1 MSPNLKRSGW
11 MYGAAIVL
19 LSLSLMACGGQPAT
33 PAAPA
38 ATSPVA
44 KAETPA
50 APAAAAPAA
59 APAKPAAVPVDPN
72 APTTLRALALMPAS
86 AHAAVAYPPV
96 KGLVERVIAIAKRI
110 APAED
115 VDREV
120 ERIVDEIAM
129 GAEVYDAK
137 SLDDV
142 AAAKGLDINAPVA
155 VFADLTPF
163 FESVQVEIEQAGD
176 NATPEDIQ
184 RRVEAGSK
192 PPLWAAVLGVA
203 DKAKVESSLQD
214 DLVARIPELY
224 GEDEKKE
231 EISGVTVVSYGDYAY
246 FITDKQVVLG
256 NTALVKAA
264 AGRLSDPATFVYGTP
279 ACPAYAKDEVVAL
292 LYGKRIF
299 ETAKGILPEIVKGQS
314 YAAALQAQIMT
325 FEKIFGNAPDEPM
338 VVTLTAEDN
347 DLQLAIR
354 QDTAQQPGWIEAIG
368 TAKPFRLAQ
377 LLPEH
382 TKAFISYRFTD
393 EFKKMFKESIQ
404 PAIMESMKANP
415 EAAQAASYVNTA
427 MDILGDELTIGITG
441 VKDDFP
447 EAYVMVALN
456 NPEMSKGLFQMLIPS
471 MPVETYKGPEGG
483 TAVAASAESEAG
495 SPADIGNEGVEI
507 FGIAAPIP
515 IPLSIA
521 YPGNVVLVSNN
532 VDGMKAIIDL
542 MRAKKSSGLFASL
555 DPKISSDTPMY
566 AGALVNTQ
574 LLEDIK
580 PVLALAGRD
589 ASRAQPI
596 LDRVTENVREVR
608 LFSEMQGSWS
618 HAVLHVY
625 LKPKAE

>member
-1 MSPNLKRSGW
+1 MMLAKLKCSGL
-11 MYGAAIVL
+11 MQATLVAL
-19 LSLSLMACGGQPAT
+19 LSLSLLACGGQPAT
-33 PAAPA
+33 PP
-38 ATSPVA
+38 
-44 KAETPA
+44 
-50 APAAAAPAA
+50 APAA
-59 APAKPAAVPVDPN
+59 APPAPPAAAPAEAAAPAPAPAKAAAAAVDPN
-72 APTTLRALALMPAS
+72 APATVHALALMPAS
-86 AHAAVAYPPV
+86 AHAAVAYPPI
-96 KGLVERVIAIAKRI
+96 KGLVERIIAVAKRI
-110 APAED
+110 VPADE

-120 ERIVDEIAM
+120 ARIVDEIAM

-155 VFADLTPF
+155 VFGDFSPF
-163 FESVQVEIEQAGD
+163 FESVQVEIKAAGD
-176 NATPEDIQ
+176 AATPEEIQ
-184 RRVEAGSK
+184 QRVEAGSK

-203 DKAKVESSLQD
+203 DKAKVESALQD

-231 EISGVTVVSYGDYAY
+231 EIGGATVVSYGDYAY

-264 AGRLSDPATFVYGTP
+264 AERLNAPATFVYGTP
-279 ACPAYAKDEVVAL
+279 ACPAYAKDEIVAL
-292 LYGKRIF
+292 VYGKRIF
-299 ETAKGILPEIVKGQS
+299 ETAKGILPEIAKGQQ
-314 YAAALQAQIMT
+314 YAAALQAQLMT
-325 FEKIFGNAPDEPM
+325 FEKIFDNAPDEPM
-338 VVTLTAEDN
+338 VITLTAEDN

-354 QDTAQQPGWIEAIG
+354 QDTAQQPGWVEAIG

-393 EFKKMFKESIQ
+393 EFKKMFKENIQ

-471 MPVETYKGPEGG
+471 MPVETYKGPEGS
-483 TAVAASAESEAG
+483 TAAAASAESEAG
-495 SPADIGNEGVEI
+495 SPSDIGSEGVDI

-542 MRAKKSSGLFASL
+542 MRAKKSSNLFSTL
-555 DPKISSDTPMY
+555 DPKIPSDTPMY

-589 ASRAQPI
+589 ASQAQPI
-596 LDRVTENVREVR
+596 LDRITENVREVR
-608 LFSEMQGSWS
+608 LFSEMQGTWA
-618 HAVLHVY
+618 HAILHAY